1 MFRHLL
7 KKTLKKHEKTNI
19 RVPFSKLNY
28 PNLSPNV
35 TIYGLS
41 QIWPEFRPESLCE
54 SGKSGSG
61 APLLIIWCNQA
72 SKNYGHSNIRKTL

>member
-19 RVPFSKLNY
+19 RLPFSKLNY

-35 TIYGLS
+35 TIYRLS
-41 QIWPEFRPESLCE
+41 QIRQIRPEFWPEFLCE

-61 APLLIIWCNQA
+61 WI
-72 SKNYGHSNIRKTL
+72 